1 MRCPDVGSVS
11 AFYAQPSTVDPADVV
26 DGVLG
31 GLVQQVAAEP
41 WLGALLALLVVNAVV
56 RRIPG
61 LLHGRRARDP
71 QRCFIRADKRILLAR
86 AGQRC
91 EHHSWLG
98 RRCRSTEDL
107 QADHVHPHSRGGA
120 TTVANGQAL
129 CPRHN
134 TRKANRVPWTWEL
147 DRLARRREDYFPA
160 GMSTTVVRHR
170 RPEAASVP

>member
-1 MRCPDVGSVS
+1 MRSVS
-11 AFYAQPSTVDPADVV
+11 AFHTQASTLDPADVV

-31 GLVQQVAAEP
+31 GLGHQVAAEP
-41 WLGALLALLVVNAVV
+41 WLGALLVLLLVNAVV

-71 QRCFIRADKRILLAR
+71 QRCFVRADKRILLER
-86 AGQRC
+86 AGRRC
-91 EHHSWLG
+91 EHHPWLG
-98 RRCRSTEDL
+98 RRCRTTENL
-107 QADHVHPHSRGGA
+107 QADHVHPHSRGGS

-134 TRKANRVPWTWEL
+134 TRKANRVPWTWDL
-147 DRLARRREDYFPA
+147 DRLARRREGYFPA

-170 RPEAASVP
+170 RPEPAPVP